1 MRTFILQLF
10 FCSSSGLLLCGPS
23 KIRLLMVK
31 ELYLNLTA
39 MYSFAFTFSLC
50 VTQLIFTTNLFK
62 EADYALSSFVGSWL
76 RYQKVGF
83 SSSWY
88 NGPFGL
94 LVPYPKV
101 KVDVAA
107 TLKPLSYEVSGSFLH
122 KFNLLWYSKLPIQKR
137 DI

>member
-1 MRTFILQLF
+1 MWTFEDSPIYGKGIV
-10 FCSSSGLLLCGPS
+10 S
-23 KIRLLMVK
+23 
-31 ELYLNLTA
+31 YLNYNVG
-39 MYSFAFTFSLC
+39 YSFAFTFALHI
-50 VTQLIFTTNLFK
+50 TQLIFTTYLFK

-76 RYQKVGF
+76 RYQKVDF